1 MNHDLRK
8 YADIIAEAD
17 DEMGNN
23 SSYSSSTSVVVNDN
37 MPKELNDTLEYLF
50 YNDADYQEKSFE
62 EIKKTVTDQLQFY
75 KMIGNSGIT
84 KLSDQE
90 EKAKAAAE
98 ALNIMFQED
107 DFGELNWNEVA
118 NELDPDAASTA
129 DTTDEIPAAPTG
141 GTTDDDEPNDFGA
154 EPQVDQPP
162 ADQSGPNPE
171 DDLYADD
178 EGDFAPG
185 STQPADDFDDEGE
198 GNDLINP
205 YGNIT
210 VDDSGALNKP
220 NPGQPEFDQE
230 GNVISKPNV
239 PNRPDVFDQP
249 VPGSSGSSG
258 ATPNRPDV
266 FDQPVPGS
274 SSSSGATPNRP
285 DVFDQ
290 PVPGSSDSSGAT
302 PNRPD
307 VFDQPVPGSSGDS
320 VPDQTPVGG
329 AGNISD
335 RPSSSDS
342 QSAQPTA
349 QTPEQFNYYPG
360 VTEPNYRQSLA
371 IAQEQLRRAQKKLSQ
386 GNLSN
391 LDRLQ
396 AQNQVQIQKQKI
408 NIYKTDLI
416 PTPRTEKGK
425 LLHHR
430 NMLNRSAVASG
441 QAGDQKTRT
450 SYKKQAA
457 EVSQQLQKV
466 KESKLIDLQ
475 SYINKL

>member
-274 SSSSGATPNRP
+274 S
-285 DVFDQ
+285 
-290 PVPGSSDSSGAT
+290 
-302 PNRPD
+302 
-307 VFDQPVPGSSGDS
+307 GDS

-335 RPSSSDS
+335 RPSASDS
-342 QSAQPTA
+342 QSAQPTT
-349 QTPEQFNYYPG
+349 QTPEQPNYYPG

-450 SYKKQAA
+450 GYKKQAA

>member
-220 NPGQPEFDQE
+220 NLGQPEFDQE

-274 SSSSGATPNRP
+274 S
-285 DVFDQ
+285 
-290 PVPGSSDSSGAT
+290 
-302 PNRPD
+302 
-307 VFDQPVPGSSGDS
+307 GDS

-335 RPSSSDS
+335 RPSASDS
-342 QSAQPTA
+342 QSAQPTT
-349 QTPEQFNYYPG
+349 QTPEQPNYYPG

>member
-249 VPGSSGSSG
+249 VPGSSG
-258 ATPNRPDV
+258 
-266 FDQPVPGS
+266 
-274 SSSSGATPNRP
+274 
-285 DVFDQ
+285 
-290 PVPGSSDSSGAT
+290 
-302 PNRPD
+302 
-307 VFDQPVPGSSGDS
+307 DS

-335 RPSSSDS
+335 RPSASDS
-342 QSAQPTA
+342 QSAQPTT
-349 QTPEQFNYYPG
+349 QTPEQPNYYPG

>member
-290 PVPGSSDSSGAT
+290 PVPGSS
-302 PNRPD
+302 
-307 VFDQPVPGSSGDS
+307 GDS

-335 RPSSSDS
+335 RPSASDS
-342 QSAQPTA
+342 QSAQPTT
-349 QTPEQFNYYPG
+349 QTPEQPNYYPG

>member
-274 SSSSGATPNRP
+274 SG
-285 DVFDQ
+285 
-290 PVPGSSDSSGAT
+290 SSGAT

-335 RPSSSDS
+335 RPSASDS
-342 QSAQPTA
+342 QSAQPTT
-349 QTPEQFNYYPG
+349 QTPEQPNYYPG

>member
-249 VPGSSGSSG
+249 VPGSSG
-258 ATPNRPDV
+258 
-266 FDQPVPGS
+266 
-274 SSSSGATPNRP
+274 
-285 DVFDQ
+285 
-290 PVPGSSDSSGAT
+290 
-302 PNRPD
+302 
-307 VFDQPVPGSSGDS
+307 DS

>member
-274 SSSSGATPNRP
+274 S
-285 DVFDQ
+285 
-290 PVPGSSDSSGAT
+290 
-302 PNRPD
+302 
-307 VFDQPVPGSSGDS
+307 GDS

-335 RPSSSDS
+335 RPSAGDS
-342 QSAQPTA
+342 QSAQPTT
-349 QTPEQFNYYPG
+349 QTPEQPNYYPG